1 MRLASIIR
9 FFIIGVLLI
18 SVIGMDGCSCNPPI
32 IEWIKV
38 FVDND
43 NNGTFEDNEEIQPDP
58 GTSAYTINGN
68 NAFQIRIK
76 TREALSDTD
85 LKKSGIQIQNHPE
98 YGLLNFQNLENP
110 YYRNFEPGTLS
121 PGTYTANIIIYS
133 NGVPSIQSIT
143 LQIKNT
149 G

>member
-38 FVDND
+38 FSDI
-43 NNGTFEDNEEIQPDP
+43 NGTGNFQEVLPDP
-58 GTSAYTINGN
+58 TTSAYIINGN

-76 TREALSDTD
+76 TREALTSSD
-85 LKKSGIQIQNHPE
+85 LNNSSIQIGSSPPYTISAFTGEENTYYHEFQANSFPE
-98 YGLLNFQNLENP
+98 
-110 YYRNFEPGTLS
+110 
-121 PGTYTANIIIYS
+121 GTYTATIIIFL
-133 NGVPSIQSIT
+133 NDNPSIQSIT

>member
-18 SVIGMDGCSCNPPI
+18 SVIGMDGCSCNPPV

-38 FVDND
+38 FSDI
-43 NNGTFEDNEEIQPDP
+43 NGTGNFQEVLPDP
-58 GTSAYTINGN
+58 TTSAYTINGN

-76 TREALSDTD
+76 TREALTSSD
-85 LKKSGIQIQNHPE
+85 LNNSSIQIRSIPYIISAFTGEENTYYHEFQANSFPE
-98 YGLLNFQNLENP
+98 
-110 YYRNFEPGTLS
+110 
-121 PGTYTANIIIYS
+121 GTYTATIIIS
-133 NGVPSIQSIT
+133 LNDNPSIQSIT